1 MSLSSQGAAVA
12 VALAVAVA
20 AVPSASAA
28 DDDTP
33 PSRSEVQSARES
45 ATAVATQVGEL
56 KARLAMATAELE
68 QVSMAAG
75 KAVEAWNGARY
86 QQQLARQAA
95 NQAQRIA
102 RGADSAVARLGDD
115 VAAAMVRSYESGGS
129 LNSLGVLMQGPSTT
143 ALLDQMN
150 AYYSV
155 TNALQSDL
163 GQYESAQTVAVV
175 LQDQAKSALQAR
187 KAAAKD
193 AARAKLAAQRA
204 VRGAE
209 AAVESIAVQKDK
221 LLRRLAQLQDISL
234 DLARRRQAALEAEA
248 AQRAAEQ
255 AAAEAAEQARQDQR
269 SSDAKDPAPPSR
281 RQSPPPQPQPQPQPE
296 PQPQPQPEPDPTPG
310 PAPGPAPVPPPPA
323 TGASTAIDFARAQL
337 GEPYVWGAAGPDAWD
352 CSGLTMGAWAAAGVT
367 LPHWSVAQY
376 DATTPISSSSLSQGD
391 LLFWSG
397 NGDPSTIYHVAL
409 YLGNGMMVH
418 APRPGRGVEIV
429 SMYYWITPD
438 LFTRV

>member
-1 MSLSSQGAAVA
+1 
-12 VALAVAVA
+12 
-20 AVPSASAA
+20 
-28 DDDTP
+28 
-33 PSRSEVQSARES
+33 
-45 ATAVATQVGEL
+45 
-56 KARLAMATAELE
+56 MATAELE

-255 AAAEAAEQARQDQR
+255 AAA
-269 SSDAKDPAPPSR
+269 
-281 RQSPPPQPQPQPQPE
+281 
-296 PQPQPQPEPDPTPG
+296 
-310 PAPGPAPVPPPPA
+310 
-323 TGASTAIDFARAQL
+323 
-337 GEPYVWGAAGPDAWD
+337 
-352 CSGLTMGAWAAAGVT
+352 
-367 LPHWSVAQY
+367 
-376 DATTPISSSSLSQGD
+376 
-391 LLFWSG
+391 
-397 NGDPSTIYHVAL
+397 
-409 YLGNGMMVH
+409 
-418 APRPGRGVEIV
+418 
-429 SMYYWITPD
+429 
-438 LFTRV
+438 